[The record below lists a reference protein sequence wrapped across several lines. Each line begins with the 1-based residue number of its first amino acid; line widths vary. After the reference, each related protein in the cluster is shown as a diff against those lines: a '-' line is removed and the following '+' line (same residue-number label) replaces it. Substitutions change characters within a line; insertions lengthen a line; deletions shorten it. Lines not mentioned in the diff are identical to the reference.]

1 MLYRMYAM
9 TSLRDQFAIRSK
21 EYYLQVWSELIQAE
35 MAYPL
40 VAEVDG
46 EPVSAL
52 ILFVFAN
59 RGYYF
64 YGMSTK
70 SYRER
75 MPNHLL
81 QWEAI
86 CLSKQLGCITYD
98 FWGAPDEFD
107 VSDSMYGVYRFKEGF
122 SGKVLFGIGAMDFVI
137 SPWKYQIY
145 THLLP
150 RFLSVMR
157 KLGREKVKGEVLG

>member
-64 YGMSTK
+64 YGMSTEL
-70 SYRER
+70 YRER

-86 CLSKQLGCITYD
+86 C
-98 FWGAPDEFD
+98 
-107 VSDSMYGVYRFKEGF
+107 
-122 SGKVLFGIGAMDFVI
+122 
-137 SPWKYQIY
+137 
-145 THLLP
+145 
-150 RFLSVMR
+150 
-157 KLGREKVKGEVLG
+157 